1 MSDATRR
8 FDARVEDYVRFRP
21 SYAAAALDALMA
33 RAGLSAGDVVVEAG
47 SGTGILTAQLLDRG
61 LVVYAVEPNG
71 PMRQAAELLLGGRD
85 GFHSVDARAAHTGL
99 PDACARLVV
108 AAQAFHWFDREGVDA
123 EFRRLLHADGWLG
136 LLWNSHVTDAGTFTA
151 DYEDVLVAHGQAY
164 RRETTSEQIDAELAA
179 FYRDPSMAR
188 TEWPNPMRYDW
199 ETVFGRAR
207 SSSYAPLPEAPEFA
221 RFERSLREAF
231 AAHQRHGA
239 VSFDYVTALYLG
251 RLGC

>member
-8 FDARVEDYVRFRP
+8 FDVRVEDYVRFRP
-21 SYAAAALDALMA
+21 SYPDAALDALVA
-33 RAGLSAGDVVVEAG
+33 RAGLSAGDVVVDVG

-71 PMRQAAELLLGGRD
+71 PMRQAAEHLLGGRD

-123 EFRRLLHADGWLG
+123 EFRRLLTDDGWLA
-136 LLWNSHVTDAGTFTA
+136 LLWNSHVTDDGTFTA
-151 DYEDVLVAHGQAY
+151 DYEDVLVTFGQAY
-164 RRETTSEQIDAELAA
+164 KRVTTSDSIEAELAA

-188 TEWPNPMRYDW
+188 STWPNPTTYDW
-199 ETVFGRAR
+199 ETAFGRAR
-207 SSSYAPLPEAPEFA
+207 SSSYAPLPQAPEFGD
-221 RFERSLREAF
+221 FERALREAF
-231 AAHQRHGA
+231 ETYQRDGT
-239 VSFDYVTALYLG
+239 VTFDYTTALYLG
-251 RLGC
+251 RLGA